1 MSGLAG
7 VVVVL
12 VRAEGARNV
21 GSVARL
27 CGNFGAALRLVG
39 VDVDVGSKDCLQMA
53 HPCEE
58 LVMAAPRFATVTD
71 ALADCALA
79 VATSGKIDDAM
90 SGPPLDVKK
99 AGELL
104 PHADVAGER
113 VALVFG
119 NERTGL
125 AKSEAAACQRL
136 MRLPTPGP
144 VDSLNLSHA
153 VCVAL
158 TLCAAASTA
167 ASTSN
172 SMAPRAKAAARS
184 ALLSTWNAAL
194 LARGFYDKGDPM
206 LLQQRM
212 APRLQ
217 ELVDKMDF
225 SDRDVALVT
234 DMLRHLGGASGA
246 VPRKD

>member
-58 LVMAAPRFATVTD
+58 LVMAAPRFATVAD

-90 SGPPLDVKK
+90 LGPPLDVKK

-104 PHADVAGER
+104 PPADIAGER
-113 VALVFG
+113 VAWVFG

-125 AKSEAAACQRL
+125 AKGEAAACQRV

-158 TLCAAASTA
+158 TLCAAA
-167 ASTSN
+167 ASTST
-172 SMAPRAKAAARS
+172 APRAKAAARS
-184 ALLSTWNAAL
+184 ALLSTWSAAL
-194 LARGFYDKGDPM
+194 LARGFFDKGDPHE
-206 LLQQRM
+206 LQRRM

-217 ELVDKMDF
+217 ELVDKMDL

-234 DMLRHLGGASGA
+234 DMLRHLARNG
-246 VPRKD
+246 